1 MRSTMVSVAWPDGR
15 RRVNARSW
23 MRGVVMAL
31 VYLTAAPRAAAA
43 AREPLVIFLGDSLT
57 AGYGLPAEQAY
68 PTLVGATLRE
78 QGSPVRVVNAGV
90 SGDTT
95 SGAIDRLDWL
105 LDQKP
110 DLLVVGLGANDALRG
125 QPVARIEANLI
136 TIVRRA
142 KASGARVLLLGMKI
156 PTNFG
161 PDYSSAFAAVYPRVA
176 EREKVPLMPFLLEGV
191 GGRIELNLDDGIHP
205 NERGQRIV
213 ASNVL
218 PYVVRALGAAK

>member
-1 MRSTMVSVAWPDGR
+1 
-15 RRVNARSW
+15 
-23 MRGVVMAL
+23 MRGVLMAL
-31 VYLTAAPRAAAA
+31 VYLTAAPHAAAA

-57 AGYGLPAEQAY
+57 AGYGLPADQAY
-68 PTLVGATLRE
+68 PSLVGAALRE
-78 QGSPVRVVNAGV
+78 RGSPARVVNAGV

-95 SGAIDRLDWL
+95 SGAIGRLDWL
-105 LDQKP
+105 LDQRP

-125 QPVARIEANLI
+125 QPVARIEANLL

-161 PDYSSAFAAVYPRVA
+161 PEYTSAFAAVYPRVA
-176 EREKVPLMPFLLEGV
+176 GRENVPLMPFLLEGV

-205 NERGQRIV
+205 NERGHRIV

-218 PYVVRALGAAK
+218 PYVIRALGGAK